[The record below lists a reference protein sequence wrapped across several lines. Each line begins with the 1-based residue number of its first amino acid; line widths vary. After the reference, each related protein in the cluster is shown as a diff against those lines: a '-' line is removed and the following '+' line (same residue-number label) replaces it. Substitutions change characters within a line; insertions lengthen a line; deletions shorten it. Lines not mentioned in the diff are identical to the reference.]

1 MNETVRRFLPMVD
14 FLEQILGKNSEI
26 VLHDFSDPDHAIVD
40 IRNGIVSGRKVGG
53 VLPPIWH
60 SRSCTTPS
68 IATCRLL
75 RATRGAVPAARRWS
89 QRRTLSARMM
99 RSSVCSASTPTS
111 RPCAPSTPWRSSS
124 WRASTR
130 RRRAREPAPIEVE
143 SLSESTQELID
154 RSIAELLSAR
164 GLDVASLGQS
174 DRVDVIRHL
183 NGNGVFMLK
192 GAVACAAAA
201 LGISEPS
208 VYRYLQKVRKEG

>member
-53 VLPPIWH
+53 PATIWR

-75 RATRGAVPAARRWS
+75 RATRGAVPVARRWS
-89 QRRTLSARMM
+89 PRRSLSAKMT

-111 RPCAPSTPWRSSS
+111 RPYAPSTPWRSSS
-124 WRASTR
+124 WRASTQ

-174 DRVDVIRHL
+174 DRVDAIRHL

-192 GAVACAAAA
+192 GAVACAATA

-208 VYRYLQKVRKEG
+208 VYRYLQKVRKED

>member
-1 MNETVRRFLPMVD
+1 
-14 FLEQILGKNSEI
+14 
-26 VLHDFSDPDHAIVD
+26 
-40 IRNGIVSGRKVGG
+40 
-53 VLPPIWH
+53 
-60 SRSCTTPS
+60 
-68 IATCRLL
+68 
-75 RATRGAVPAARRWS
+75 
-89 QRRTLSARMM
+89 MM

-124 WRASTR
+124 WRASTPPR
-130 RRRAREPAPIEVE
+130 QAVSPPLRSV
-143 SLSESTQELID
+143 LSESTQELID

-192 GAVACAAAA
+192 GAVACAATA

>member
-1 MNETVRRFLPMVD
+1 MT
-14 FLEQILGKNSEI
+14 
-26 VLHDFSDPDHAIVD
+26 
-40 IRNGIVSGRKVGG
+40 
-53 VLPPIWH
+53 
-60 SRSCTTPS
+60 
-68 IATCRLL
+68 
-75 RATRGAVPAARRWS
+75 
-89 QRRTLSARMM
+89 
-99 RSSVCSASTPTS
+99 RSSACSASTPTS

-130 RRRAREPAPIEVE
+130 RRRARARPIEVE

-192 GAVACAAAA
+192 GAVACPPPRWASRSQRLPLPA
-201 LGISEPS
+201 
-208 VYRYLQKVRKEG
+208 KVRKEG